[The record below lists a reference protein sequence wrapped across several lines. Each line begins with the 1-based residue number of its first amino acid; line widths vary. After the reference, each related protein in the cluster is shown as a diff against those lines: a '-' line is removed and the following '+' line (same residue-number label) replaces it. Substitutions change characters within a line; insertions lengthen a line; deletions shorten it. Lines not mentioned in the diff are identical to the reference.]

1 MSVPNGYTKEM
12 IKEMLGTSMPDP
24 PGESGNVM
32 RRRKG
37 QEMRDGTR
45 PFPAYKTKQTGPN
58 FDEDGKYIYPKGSG
72 FRYTEFLKDN
82 PNSTEAISSNK
93 VS

>member
-1 MSVPNGYTKEM
+1 MSVPNGYTEEM

-37 QEMRDGTR
+37 QELSL
-45 PFPAYKTKQTGPN
+45 
-58 FDEDGKYIYPKGSG
+58 IH
-72 FRYTEFLKDN
+72 
-82 PNSTEAISSNK
+82 I
-93 VS
+93 